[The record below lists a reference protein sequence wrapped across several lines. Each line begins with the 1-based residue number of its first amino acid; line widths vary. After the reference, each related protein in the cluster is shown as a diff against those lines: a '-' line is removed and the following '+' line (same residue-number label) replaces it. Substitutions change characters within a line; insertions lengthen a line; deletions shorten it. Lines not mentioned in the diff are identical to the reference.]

1 MKITL
6 LIIILTFSNS
16 LSSQSL
22 SKVPDSVRKIVDDY
36 TGVKKS
42 SNTQF
47 ALINNEDQIKAK
59 LIKLALKNAQITAA
73 DANVSISEIARKKAN
88 SSMLS
93 SINIGGNVNEFVINN
108 SPQANFYPKFN
119 LGVTIPLDIV
129 SKNKAEKKTADQMII
144 ISNAQ
149 RDQIVANIE
158 ARVLVQYEIY
168 KERKE
173 QVELQKIAMEDDLA
187 AYERAQKDFKE
198 DGITLEELNKIYKA
212 SISEKSFLAAKERDL
227 NVAIIQME
235 ELIGVPLQ
243 TALQK

>member
-1 MKITL
+1 MKMLLVVL
-6 LIIILTFSNS
+6 LIVSGNNIFA
-16 LSSQSL
+16 QSL
-22 SKVPDSVRKIVDDY
+22 GKMPDSVRKIVDEY
-36 TGVKKS
+36 TGVSKTVNPPANIILS
-42 SNTQF
+42 
-47 ALINNEDQIKAK
+47 EDQIKTK
-59 LIKLALKNAQITAA
+59 FISLALKNAQITAA
-73 DANVSISEIARKKAN
+73 DANVNIAEIARKKAS

-93 SINIGGNVNEFVINN
+93 SINLGGNVNEFVINN

-149 RDQIVANIE
+149 RDQIVANIR

-198 DGITLEELNKIYKA
+198 DAITLEELNKIYKA
-212 SISEKSFLAAKERDL
+212 SIAEKSFLAAKERDL

>member
-1 MKITL
+1 
-6 LIIILTFSNS
+6 
-16 LSSQSL
+16 
-22 SKVPDSVRKIVDDY
+22 
-36 TGVKKS
+36 
-42 SNTQF
+42 
-47 ALINNEDQIKAK
+47 
-59 LIKLALKNAQITAA
+59 
-73 DANVSISEIARKKAN
+73 
-88 SSMLS
+88 
-93 SINIGGNVNEFVINN
+93 
-108 SPQANFYPKFN
+108 
-119 LGVTIPLDIV
+119 
-129 SKNKAEKKTADQMII
+129 MII

>member
-1 MKITL
+1 MKMLLVVL
-6 LIIILTFSNS
+6 LIVSGNNIFA
-16 LSSQSL
+16 QSL
-22 SKVPDSVRKIVDDY
+22 GKMPDSVRKIVDEY
-36 TGVKKS
+36 TGVSKTVNPPANIILS
-42 SNTQF
+42 
-47 ALINNEDQIKAK
+47 EDQIKTK
-59 LIKLALKNAQITAA
+59 FISLALKNAQITAA
-73 DANVSISEIARKKAN
+73 DANVNIAEIARKKAS

-93 SINIGGNVNEFVINN
+93 YINIGGNVNEFVINN

-149 RDQIVANIE
+149 RDQIVANIK
-158 ARVLVQYEIY
+158 ARVLIQYEIY

-198 DGITLEELNKIYKA
+198 DAITLEELNKIYKA
-212 SISEKSFLAAKERDL
+212 SIAEKSFLAAKERDL

>member
-93 SINIGGNVNEFVINN
+93 SINLGGNVNEFVINN

-119 LGVTIPLDIV
+119 LGVTIP
-129 SKNKAEKKTADQMII
+129 
-144 ISNAQ
+144 
-149 RDQIVANIE
+149 
-158 ARVLVQYEIY
+158 
-168 KERKE
+168 
-173 QVELQKIAMEDDLA
+173 
-187 AYERAQKDFKE
+187 
-198 DGITLEELNKIYKA
+198 
-212 SISEKSFLAAKERDL
+212 
-227 NVAIIQME
+227 
-235 ELIGVPLQ
+235 
-243 TALQK
+243 